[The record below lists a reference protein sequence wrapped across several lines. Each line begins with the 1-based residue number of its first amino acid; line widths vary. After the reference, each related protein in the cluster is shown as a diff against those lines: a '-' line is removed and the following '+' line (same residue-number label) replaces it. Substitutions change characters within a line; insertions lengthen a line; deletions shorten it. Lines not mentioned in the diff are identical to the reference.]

1 MTVELNKAEF
11 TKLTTTDSKLVKK
24 RDADVIK
31 RMGTVDLYSSKSNQ
45 FNVNE
50 FMVLNIKSQNQQQQ
64 NNLISLVKKRG
75 QQLGFKPNVAKVL
88 GYHKNN

>member
-50 FMVLNIKSQNQQQQ
+50 FMVLNIKS
-64 NNLISLVKKRG
+64 
-75 QQLGFKPNVAKVL
+75 
-88 GYHKNN
+88 